1 MLLHLHPHA
10 RVMALSRLTQE
21 SGITT
26 PWSPRKLE
34 AKLLV
39 VLHNFICL
47 VEGIPSI
54 RPSFS
59 NGCTYRWPPCP
70 NLCNT
75 LRATSAKGQFD
86 FHANLST
93 LCYCPSCLAST
104 CVLLCCE
111 ERDQAALIVML
122 TTSRC
127 RCSCHVFVIPCHAM
141 CSLPMFRSPH
151 AHISIGLA
159 PMSRSPCADV
169 SLGLAPTILCEY
181 PLALRQ

>member
-1 MLLHLHPHA
+1 MFPKSFIALLREHHKYVRRFPMD
-10 RVMALSRLTQE
+10 VPTD
-21 SGITT
+21 G
-26 PWSPRKLE
+26 
-34 AKLLV
+34 LLAQ
-39 VLHNFICL
+39 NYA
-47 VEGIPSI
+47 IP
-54 RPSFS
+54 
-59 NGCTYRWPPCP
+59 
-70 NLCNT
+70 

-169 SLGLAPTILCEY
+169 SLGLAPTIRCEY
-181 PLALRQ
+181 PLALRL